1 MEALGKGLGVSKGG
15 AEEPDGIWRQVAG
28 LGTKGRR
35 LALKGNFPWPFFRW
49 SWCQELLS
57 YFRGLW
63 AAGGR
68 SPDFAR

>member
-35 LALKGNFPWPFFRW
+35 LALKET
-49 SWCQELLS
+49 S
-57 YFRGLW
+57 RGHFLDGVG
-63 AAGGR
+63 AR
-68 SPDFAR
+68 SC